1 MVIRSKMTKLNLIL
15 QKIKKKKVF
24 EILSSRHL
32 KNPGQI
38 ARLKITNH
46 DHLVV
51 VLKKMFFL
59 RQSTILACLRQTL
72 VLKPEEII
80 L

>member
-15 QKIKKKKVF
+15 QKKSF

-32 KNPGQI
+32 KNPRQI

-46 DHLVV
+46 HHLVV
-51 VLKKMFFL
+51 V
-59 RQSTILACLRQTL
+59 
-72 VLKPEEII
+72 
-80 L
+80 